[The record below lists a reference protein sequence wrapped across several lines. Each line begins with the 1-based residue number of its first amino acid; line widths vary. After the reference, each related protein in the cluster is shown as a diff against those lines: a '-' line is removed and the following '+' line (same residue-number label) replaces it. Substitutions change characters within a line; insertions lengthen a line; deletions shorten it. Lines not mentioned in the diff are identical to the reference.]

1 MTALDLLVGF
11 AAAFAAA
18 VLTALVIL
26 ARGIRLPRTETG
38 DPDLTALAIACIPV
52 CAIACGIWRIVL

>member
-11 AAAFAAA
+11 TAAFTAA
-18 VLTALVIL
+18 VLTAVFIL
-26 ARGIRLPRTETG
+26 ARGARMPRTETG

-52 CAIACGIWRIVL
+52 CAIACGIWRVVL